1 MQNNSF
7 SDSRVGGGSVKS
19 EKIVLMMS
27 HMMSQ
32 QGVLGNFKHI
42 MESLH
47 YNVGVLTGWVGQ
59 KGASESHHHTS
70 SHMQDSVFLEF
81 VPILRNNHSKCQ
93 PPMFSFSNVYCK
105 YMICPFKKYTYK

>member
-32 QGVLGNFKHI
+32 QGVLGNFEHGNGKPA
-42 MESLH
+42 LQRG
-47 YNVGVLTGWVGQ
+47 GVV
-59 KGASESHHHTS
+59 
-70 SHMQDSVFLEF
+70 
-81 VPILRNNHSKCQ
+81 
-93 PPMFSFSNVYCK
+93 
-105 YMICPFKKYTYK
+105 